1 MQDVLL
7 TQEGFTKLEAE
18 LERLSTAGRG
28 EISERL
34 RHALE
39 SGDDLSENGDYFD
52 VQEDQALLEQRI
64 ALLDDR
70 LARARVIQPPSGGDV
85 VEFGG
90 RVRLR
95 EVKTNETAEY
105 RIVGSAEANPA
116 EFRLSNESPV
126 GRTVLGRRRGET
138 VEVDAP
144 GGVRTYRI
152 VDVAA

>member
-1 MQDVLL
+1 VRNVLL
-7 TQEGFTKLEAE
+7 TPEGFTKLETE
-18 LERLSTAGRG
+18 LERLSTEGRG
-28 EISERL
+28 EIAERL

-52 VQEDQALLEQRI
+52 VREDQALLEQRI
-64 ALLDDR
+64 ALLQDR
-70 LARARVIQPPSGGDV
+70 LARARVIEPPSVGDV
-85 VEFGG
+85 VAIGG
-90 RVRLR
+90 RVRLC
-95 EVKTNETAEY
+95 ELETDETVEY

-144 GGVRTYRI
+144 GGLRTYRI

>member
-1 MQDVLL
+1 MRNVLL
-7 TQEGFTKLEAE
+7 TPEGFTKLETE
-18 LERLSTAGRG
+18 LERLSTEGRG
-28 EISERL
+28 EIAERL

-52 VQEDQALLEQRI
+52 VREDQALLEQRI
-64 ALLDDR
+64 ALLQDR
-70 LARARVIQPPSGGDV
+70 LARARVIEPPSVGDV
-85 VEFGG
+85 VAIGG
-90 RVRLR
+90 RVRLC
-95 EVKTNETAEY
+95 ELETDETVEY

-144 GGVRTYRI
+144 GGLRTYRI

>member
-1 MQDVLL
+1 VRNVLL
-7 TQEGFTKLEAE
+7 TPEGFTKLETE
-18 LERLSTAGRG
+18 LERLSTEGRG
-28 EISERL
+28 EIAERL

-52 VQEDQALLEQRI
+52 VREDQALLEQRI
-64 ALLDDR
+64 ALLQDR
-70 LARARVIQPPSGGDV
+70 LARARVIESPSVGDV
-85 VEFGG
+85 VAIGG
-90 RVRLR
+90 RVRLC
-95 EVKTNETAEY
+95 ELETDETVEY

-144 GGVRTYRI
+144 GGLRTYRI

>member
-1 MQDVLL
+1 MEDVLL
-7 TQEGFTKLEAE
+7 TPEGYAKLEAA
-18 LERLSTAGRG
+18 LERLSTEGRR
-28 EISERL
+28 EISQRL
-34 RHALE
+34 RHALA

-52 VQEDQALLEQRI
+52 VREDQALLEQRI
-64 ALLDDR
+64 ALLQDR
-70 LARARVIQPPSGGDV
+70 LARARVIEPPSGADV
-85 VEFGG
+85 VAIGG

-95 EVKTNETAEY
+95 ELETNATVEY

-144 GGVRTYRI
+144 GGLRTYRI

>member
-1 MQDVLL
+1 VRDVLL
-7 TQEGFTKLEAE
+7 TPEGFTKLETE
-18 LERLSTAGRG
+18 LERLSTEGRG
-28 EISERL
+28 EIAERL

-52 VQEDQALLEQRI
+52 VREDQALLEQRI
-64 ALLDDR
+64 ALLEDR
-70 LARARVIQPPSGGDV
+70 LARARVIEAPSAADV
-85 VEFGG
+85 VAIGG

-95 EVKTNETAEY
+95 ELETNEIVEY
-105 RIVGSAEANPA
+105 RIVGSAEADPA

-144 GGVRTYRI
+144 GGLRTFRI

>member
-1 MQDVLL
+1 MDDVLL
-7 TQEGFTKLEAE
+7 TPEGYAKLEAE
-18 LERLSTAGRG
+18 VERLSTEGRR

-34 RHALE
+34 RNALT

-64 ALLDDR
+64 ALLEDR
-70 LARARVIQPPSGGDV
+70 LARARVIEPPSGADV
-85 VEFGG
+85 VAIGG

-95 EVKTNETAEY
+95 ELETNETVEY

-144 GGVRTYRI
+144 AGVRTYRI